1 MERRY
6 AERWLMR
13 VHGRGLGGR
22 PPMPGELG
30 HSVLPFTVLPHQL
43 SRQLTLQSRQV
54 TRQLTRRLSRR
65 RTTRA
70 RGLPVAGRRER
81 WRCHGRGQRERGTDS
96 PNTKCVLIIF
106 VSLPSPFQKEWH
118 FPGRWNTAPTNH
130 LFHYLA
136 PSPKQQPH
144 PPIPC
149 RQIP

>member
-30 HSVLPFTVLPHQL
+30 HSVLPFAVLPHQL

-70 RGLPVAGRRER
+70 RGLPVA
-81 WRCHGRGQRERGTDS
+81 DA
-96 PNTKCVLIIF
+96 PP
-106 VSLPSPFQKEWH
+106 LPVAD
-118 FPGRWNTAPTNH
+118 APP
-130 LFHYLA
+130 A
-136 PSPKQQPH
+136 P
-144 PPIPC
+144 
-149 RQIP
+149 